1 MIDPRESPTCC
12 VELSKAVV
20 KSVHIDRTGQPV
32 EVERTAFIAF
42 IEKEQVSEEGSLNG
56 SAFFSLFLSFCSWL
70 FPISLICLEYK
81 YWRLAR

>member
-42 IEKEQVSEEGSLNG
+42 IEKEQVRK
-56 SAFFSLFLSFCSWL
+56 A
-70 FPISLICLEYK
+70 P
-81 YWRLAR
+81 